1 MPPLENQPEERRR
14 MPETYTPILRPGS
27 NERQVIQSFGG
38 LAEYIETDRDL
49 SLKPLVEVG
58 LDADLDQL
66 EPFQD
71 AGEEVFVDL
80 PQYMTNYA
88 TGLTDSVNQTITEYG
103 SREEFFRANSQEIG
117 IPTVSTFA
125 EPPVRYGIHKSMH
138 LALED
143 TFDRIVHR
151 LIVRSRK
158 GGFTENQK
166 SALAEIADLARPESD
181 IILFDVYDVGYQ
193 EGGIVDE
200 NLSFLVDTFQGFEM
214 GVLNVFDA
222 MEDQNV
228 NYTPILAE
236 RLGCEIFGDF
246 AINKRFPPEDGGPP
260 PVVYLRHYYP
270 NHGEVE
276 KFEGEDYAEAANQ
289 LVGWADY
296 EAGHCEYCREAANAV
311 QRNEIGNPSKW
322 KQIRMGHYI
331 ESALKNQI

>member
-1 MPPLENQPEERRR
+1 
-14 MPETYTPILRPGS
+14 MPETYTPVLRPGR

-49 SLKPLVEVG
+49 NLKPLVEVG
-58 LDADLDQL
+58 SDTDLDQL
-66 EPFQD
+66 ESFQD

-80 PQYMTNYA
+80 PEYMISKPSDLA
-88 TGLTDSVNQTITEYG
+88 EPIRRTISEYG
-103 SREEFFRANSQEIG
+103 SREEFYRANDSEIG
-117 IPTVSTFA
+117 IPTISTLA
-125 EPPVRYGIHKSMH
+125 DPPIRYGIHKSMQ

-151 LIVRSRK
+151 LIVRARK

-166 SALAEIADLARPESD
+166 STLAEMADLTRPESD
-181 IILFDVYDVGYQ
+181 VVLFDVVDVGYR
-193 EGGIVDE
+193 EGGVLDE
-200 NLSFLVDTFQGFEM
+200 NLSFLANTFEAFEV

-228 NYTPILAE
+228 NYTPIIAE
-236 RLGCEIFGDF
+236 RLGSEIFGDF
-246 AINKRFPPEDGGPP
+246 AINKRFPPENGGPP

-289 LVGWADY
+289 LVDWADY
-296 EAGHCEYCREAANAV
+296 DAGHCEYCREAANAV
-311 QRNEIGNPSKW
+311 RQNEMGTPSKW
-322 KQIRMGHYI
+322 KRIRMGHYI
-331 ESALKNQI
+331 ESALKYQI